1 MIASIYFKIIHNITS
16 KNAETSTLQYD
27 ATSQH
32 KSQNYAKEDPSPQTK
47 NFTKSQPRFFD

>member
-1 MIASIYFKIIHNITS
+1 MIASIYFKIIHKITS

-27 ATSQH
+27 ATFQH
-32 KSQNYAKEDPSPQTK
+32 KSQNYAKEDPSSQTK